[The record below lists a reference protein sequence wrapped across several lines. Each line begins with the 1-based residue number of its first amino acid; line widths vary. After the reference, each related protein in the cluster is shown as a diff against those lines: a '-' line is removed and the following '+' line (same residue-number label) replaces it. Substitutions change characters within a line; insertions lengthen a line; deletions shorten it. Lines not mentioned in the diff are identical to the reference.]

1 MCGGRR
7 ETAMHALKLGVGAR
21 ASSGVES
28 YDGGVRRARQG
39 CRGPSHLP
47 RGGELC
53 LSARRG
59 TGGSVPCREKARR
72 RAPMCMALDPS
83 VVDAQTA
90 AEYAAMVSGAS
101 TSAYVPGPVEDPG
114 AGVYWGFAFGVFPFV
129 WASYEFW
136 KRIDYQQRCATCTG
150 SGLVENSRG
159 RLVKCSTCGGMIP
172 WLGWR
177 RFWLSNF
184 DVGNGGVLQRPS
196 KRYDEINNAAREKRR
211 LVEVREREGAG
222 GDGTSS

>member
-1 MCGGRR
+1 MATPPGGG
-7 ETAMHALKLGVGAR
+7 LGPR
-21 ASSGVES
+21 N
-28 YDGGVRRARQG
+28 DIRGGVRHGRGRASPVR
-39 CRGPSHLP
+39 P
-47 RGGELC
+47 
-53 LSARRG
+53 
-59 TGGSVPCREKARR
+59 T
-72 RAPMCMALDPS
+72 RAFDP
-83 VVDAQTA
+83 VDAQTA

>member
-1 MCGGRR
+1 M
-7 ETAMHALKLGVGAR
+7 
-21 ASSGVES
+21 
-28 YDGGVRRARQG
+28 D
-39 CRGPSHLP
+39 P
-47 RGGELC
+47 R
-53 LSARRG
+53 
-59 TGGSVPCREKARR
+59 
-72 RAPMCMALDPS
+72 CMAFDP

-101 TSAYVPGPVEDPG
+101 SSYVPGPVEDPG
-114 AGVYWGFAFGVFPFV
+114 ASVYAGFAFGVFPFV

-159 RLVKCSTCGGMIP
+159 RLVKCGTCGGMIP

-196 KRYDEINNAAREKRR
+196 KRYNELNALAREKGR
-211 LVEVREREGAG
+211 LVEVRPREGEAMSG
-222 GDGTSS
+222 GSSSVSSAAAETPPSSDGADA